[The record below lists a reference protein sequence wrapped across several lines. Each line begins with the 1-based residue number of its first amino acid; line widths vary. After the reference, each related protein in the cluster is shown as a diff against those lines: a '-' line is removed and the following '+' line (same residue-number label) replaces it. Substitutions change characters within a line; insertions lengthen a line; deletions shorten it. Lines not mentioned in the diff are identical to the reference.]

1 MNSDGYDMFF
11 YGNQMSN
18 VQDIL
23 SLFDYH
29 EFSDPARNYEKDSF
43 LHDYGGRGVREY
55 RWVFMEINGLKFAV
69 AQQIIGSKE
78 EFEKISTNCQCERC
92 LMWWFNPLKYMPI
105 IDYGCLKDSSYV
117 GWKQEYPHN
126 IEKTRLY
133 IKKNQLDTK

>member
-1 MNSDGYDMFF
+1 MNSDGYEMFF

-29 EFSDPARNYEKDSF
+29 EFIDPARNYEKDSF

-55 RWVFMEINGLKFAV
+55 CWVFMEINGLKFAV

-92 LMWWFNPLKYMPI
+92 LMWWFNPARYLPYV
-105 IDYGCLKDSSYV
+105 DLDCLKGRKYES
-117 GWKQEYPHN
+117 WKYDCPLE
-126 IEKTRLY
+126 IEKARYY
-133 IKKNQLDTK
+133 IRMKQLNTE